1 MNVRTRLTV
10 KISGTVQGVGFR
22 PFVFGLAQSLD
33 LVGSV
38 ANTGAHV
45 LCIVEGPKAACDEFV
60 RRVQTDAPE
69 LAELHSVTV
78 EESPFSVE
86 ASEPVGDT
94 AFVIT
99 NSLAVDHERS
109 SAVPPDIATCASCQA
124 EAADETNRRHRY
136 PFICCT
142 ECGPRYTVVQDL
154 PYDRSNTSLADFPL
168 CEQCQAE
175 YLDPADRR
183 FHAQATSCAD
193 CGPQL
198 TGATIAEGI
207 EALASGAT
215 VAVKGLGGYQLLCRA
230 DRNDS
235 VQQLRNRKHRETKPF
250 ALLVES
256 VAMADRLVE
265 LDVVS
270 LAALE
275 SPAAPI
281 VLARARS
288 TSGVASAVAPGT
300 RLLGLMLPASHL
312 HAMLAT
318 GVGVPL
324 VCTSGNRSN
333 EPIVIDDD
341 VAAAT
346 FGDIADLVISH
357 NRRIE
362 RRADDSVGVVMAGD
376 FQVLRRARGH
386 APRPVTL
393 GSTGPT
399 VLGVG
404 AELKNTTCLAVA
416 DRASVSVHL
425 GDLESPQTLRAFEE
439 TIADQIAF
447 AEADVALIVH
457 DQHREYLSTKFAM
470 SQDIAPTLAVQ
481 HHHAHLVSCLV
492 ENGHIGPAIGVIF
505 DGFGWG
511 EDGTVWGGEF
521 LVGDAEGYER
531 AGFLNTVPLP
541 GGAKAIRE
549 PWRMAVAHCIAAFD
563 AAAFGEVFP
572 FVRSVLDEERVDA
585 VAALCADPAT
595 LRTSSVGRLFDAV
608 AALCGLAKEI
618 TYEGEAAIALEG
630 LAIEGLAIEGLA
642 SECDR
647 TEDGYAWSGTDASA
661 VIRAIVNDLEAGV
674 DRSLVAYRFHRGLA
688 DFVVSMCLRLQDSTG
703 LNSVALS
710 GGVFQNQLLVELL
723 LPMLDEHGFHVM
735 RHGQIPPNDG
745 GTSLGQVAI
754 GRAHLARTASGPK

>member
-1 MNVRTRLTV
+1 VSVRTRVTV

-45 LCIVEGPKAACDEFV
+45 LCFVEGPKAACDEFV

-69 LAELHSVTV
+69 LAELHSV
-78 EESPFSVE
+78 SVE
-86 ASEPVGDT
+86 ASEPIGDT

-99 NSLAVDHERS
+99 SSSSIDHERS
-109 SAVPPDIATCASCQA
+109 SAVPPDVATCANCKA
-124 EAADETNRRHRY
+124 EAADETNRRFGY

-142 ECGPRYTVVQDL
+142 ECGPRYTVVRDL
-154 PYDRSNTSLADFPL
+154 PYDRSNTSLSDFPL

-175 YLDPADRR
+175 YVDPSDRR

-198 TGATIAEGI
+198 TGATVAEGI
-207 EALASGAT
+207 EALANGAI

-230 DRNDS
+230 DRKDS
-235 VQQLRNRKHRETKPF
+235 VQQLRKRKHRETKPF

-256 VAMADRLVE
+256 VAMAKRLVA
-265 LDVVS
+265 LDAVS

-288 TSGVASAVAPGT
+288 TNEVARAVAPGT
-300 RLLGLMLPASHL
+300 RLLGLMLPASEL
-312 HAMLAT
+312 HALLVT

-333 EPIVIDDD
+333 EPIVIDDNEA
-341 VAAAT
+341 VAQ
-346 FGDIADLVISH
+346 FEDIADLVVSH

-362 RRADDSVGVVMAGD
+362 RRADDSVGVVMAGE
-376 FQVLRRARGH
+376 FQVMRRARGY
-386 APRPVTL
+386 APRAVRLATR
-393 GSTGPT
+393 GPT

-404 AELKNTTCLAVA
+404 AELKDTTCLTVQ
-416 DRASVSVHL
+416 DRASLSVHL

-439 TIADQIAF
+439 TIADQILF

-457 DQHREYLSTKFAM
+457 DQHPEYLSTKFALG
-470 SQDIAPTLAVQ
+470 QDIAPTLAVQ

-492 ENGHIGPAIGVIF
+492 ENGHRGPAIGVIF

-511 EDGTVWGGEF
+511 EDGTAWGGEF
-521 LVGDAEGYER
+521 LVGDADGYER
-531 AGFLNTVPLP
+531 AGWLSPVPLP

-549 PWRMAVAHCIAAFD
+549 PWRMAVAHCIAAF
-563 AAAFGEVFP
+563 GEVPP
-572 FVRSVLDEERVDA
+572 FVRSVLDEERLDA
-585 VAALCADPAT
+585 VAALCTDPST

-630 LAIEGLAIEGLA
+630 LA

-647 TEDGYAWSGTDASA
+647 TEDGYAWSGTDASS
-661 VIRAIVNDLEAGV
+661 VVRAIVGDLEAGV
-674 DRSLVAYRFHRGLA
+674 ANGRTLVAYRFHRGLA
-688 DFVVSMCLRLQDSTG
+688 AFVVSMCLQLRDSTG
-703 LNSVALS
+703 LNSIALS
-710 GGVFQNQLLVELL
+710 GGVFQNRLLVEFL
-723 LPMLDEHGFHVM
+723 LPMLGVHGFHVM
-735 RHGQIPPNDG
+735 RHSQIPPNDG
-745 GTSLGQVAI
+745 GIALGQVAI
-754 GRAHLARTASGPK
+754 GRAHLASGNGTAASSNYPQSQATGEQR